1 MSTSTGVG
9 LFLSIKQCAA
19 DQQMR
24 QTGPL
29 LLWCWTGILK
39 KKKKKWGSESRYCV
53 CIYSVEAHVVVV
65 GGRGANLKEIVPFTY
80 LNALNG

>member
-1 MSTSTGVG
+1 M
-9 LFLSIKQCAA
+9 CCRPA
-19 DQQMR
+19 DETDRTAVAMVLNR
-24 QTGPL
+24 YSE
-29 LLWCWTGILK
+29 